1 MNNFINIKK
10 STDPTINFWGLNPH
24 LIYMRPYSILYNLDE
39 SKNKEDSSK
48 TMYCIIWIID
58 PDEDTNKYYRLPE
71 EERIEICKN
80 LQPNFDK
87 EEDLT
92 KQIMERYPEDCMTI
106 IERSLRDTKELIRRR
121 DLFLKNSEYNFDTMV
136 QIDNAIGKGVKL
148 LEDFDKIEKRFI
160 ESKNTGMRIHG
171 GRQQTPRERGRIN
184 PE

>member
-1 MNNFINIKK
+1 MNSFINIKK
-10 STDPTINFWGLNPH
+10 TTDPITNFWELNPH

-39 SKNKEDSSK
+39 SKNKEESSK
-48 TMYCIIWIID
+48 TMHCIVWMID

-80 LQPNFDK
+80 LQPTFDK

-92 KQIMERYPEDCMTI
+92 KQIIERYPEDCMTI

-121 DLFLKNSEYNFDTMV
+121 DLFLKNSDYNFDTMV

-148 LEDFDKIEKRFI
+148 LEDFDKIEKRFL
-160 ESKNTGMRIHG
+160 ESKLSTIRIHG
-171 GRQQTPRERGRIN
+171 GRQATARESGKIR